1 MAVASWGKF
10 SAIGRNLTIEYN
22 PGEKRMQNP
31 VVPARLL
38 VLLVAALALP
48 GFAQT
53 QPPAP
58 LAAMEHHAQ
67 DPAVRIVSYNEKHVI
82 GIDGKD
88 DSTMA
93 MSLQV
98 LKTSAL
104 EDAKQR
110 TLSFSRSA
118 EKIDVLEAYTLK
130 ANGHRVLVPR
140 GSWQIRKD
148 EGRNG
153 ATAMFSDYSS
163 ISLVFPDLAVGD
175 TTVLKYRKSTIE
187 PLFPGKLSLD
197 RSFARSLAIDNA
209 VISVDAPAE
218 MHLRYA
224 ARDMQESAVAKGGRQ
239 YLTWTLQNKVPQL
252 TDRNDWSVVDPE
264 SEPGVALSSF
274 TDWGDLARSYVERA
288 TPKAAVTPRLRQLSA
303 QLVGER
309 ATLEDKAHAIYDW
322 VSQNIS
328 YGGNCVGIGAVVPR
342 DLDVVLDAK
351 MGDCKDHATLLQA
364 LLAAQGIASE
374 QVLVNAGNVYKLPK
388 IVVASTVNHV
398 INYVPEI
405 KLFLDTTDG
414 RTVFGRLP
422 VADQDKPVLSASS
435 DVPARTPADK
445 GNNTQVLSSRL
456 HIDNDGSVDGDIAVE
471 VTGLYAELA
480 RQRLLNIGKDEQARF
495 IREAFRRDGFEA
507 DGTFDFD
514 DPLPLVDHFSYKGTF
529 KVRKAVRY
537 PGSGGLSI
545 TPWLYTEAAV
555 DHFAKLALLP
565 VEPQDTVCLPGAT
578 KEEYVITLPEKL
590 QVLSLP
596 EGAKVDN
603 KFLSYESRY
612 SLEGREL
619 KATRTL
625 SDRSPANICPADV
638 SKRISEALRPVLDD
652 VRQQLLYK

>member
-1 MAVASWGKF
+1 
-10 SAIGRNLTIEYN
+10 
-22 PGEKRMQNP
+22 MQNP
-31 VVPARLL
+31 VALVRLL
-38 VLLVAALALP
+38 AWLVAALAAP
-48 GFAQT
+48 SFAQT
-53 QPPAP
+53 QPPAQP
-58 LAAMEHHAQ
+58 AATERHAQ
-67 DPAVRIVSYNEKHVI
+67 DPAVRMVSYNEKHVI

-88 DSTMA
+88 VATMA
-93 MSLQV
+93 MSVRV

-104 EDAKQR
+104 EDVKQT
-110 TLSFSRSA
+110 TLRFSRSA
-118 EKIDVLEAYTLK
+118 EKMDVLEAYTLK
-130 ANGHRVLVPR
+130 ANGRRVPVPR
-140 GSWQIRKD
+140 ASWQIRRD

-153 ATAMFSDYSS
+153 ASALFSDYSS
-163 ISLVFPDLAVGD
+163 IGLVFPDLAVGD
-175 TTVLKYRKSTIE
+175 TAVLKYRKSTIE

-209 VISVDAPAE
+209 VVSVDAPAG
-218 MHLRYA
+218 MHLQYA
-224 ARDMQESAVAKGGRQ
+224 PRHMQENVVTKGGRQ

-274 TDWGDLARSYVERA
+274 TDWTDLARSYVERA

-303 QLVGER
+303 QLVGDR
-309 ATLEDKAHAIYDW
+309 TTNEDKAHAIYDW

-328 YGGNCVGIGAVVPR
+328 YGGNCVGIGSVVPR

-351 MGDCKDHATLLQA
+351 MGDCKDHATLMQA

-374 QVLVNAGNVYKLPK
+374 QVLVNAGEVYRLPK

-405 KLFLDTTDG
+405 KLFLDATSGGTS
-414 RTVFGRLP
+414 FGRLP

-435 DVPARTPADK
+435 DVPTRTPADK
-445 GNNTQVLSSRL
+445 GNNTQVLSS
-456 HIDNDGSVDGDIAVE
+456 HVKIDSDGSIEGDIAVH

-480 RQRLLNIGKDEQARF
+480 RQRLLDIGKDEQARF

-514 DPLPLVDHFSYKGTF
+514 DPHLLVDHFSYKGTF

-545 TPWLYTEAAV
+545 KPWLYTEAAV
-555 DHFAKLALLP
+555 SHFAEQALLP
-565 VEPQDTVCLPGAT
+565 VEPQDTVCLPGT
-578 KEEYVITLPEKL
+578 TQEEYVITLPEKL
-590 QVLSLP
+590 RVLSLP
-596 EGAKVDN
+596 DGAKVDST
-603 KFLSYESRY
+603 FLSYESRY

-619 KATRTL
+619 KASRTL
-625 SDRSPANICPADV
+625 SDRSPANICSADV

-652 VRQQLLYK
+652 